1 MSDKTILLTYNGTT
15 YQVAPEAVDDL
26 LRHGVIVA
34 DAASEG
40 GYALSPDHVIEE
52 LEPLATVV
60 ERTDVPPR
68 SRLHR
73 LRVRGAGWWPFR
85 PSGIASEGRSSQAT
99 RTTVGATDS

>member
-15 YQVAPEAVDDL
+15 YQVAPEAAEDL
-26 LRHGVIVA
+26 LRRGVIVA

-40 GYALSPDHVIEE
+40 GYALSLDHVIEE

-73 LRVRGAGWWPFR
+73 LRVRGAGWWPF
-85 PSGIASEGRSSQAT
+85 PALGYSQRGT
-99 RTTVGATDS
+99 IITSDEDDRRRD